1 VASAPVADTGFRG
14 AWAHRQWRALAA
26 SYAISGTG
34 DWLYTTALVVH
45 LYSSTGSAGW
55 VAVAPL
61 ARMVPYIAFGAFGG
75 VLADRVDR
83 RRLMVGLD
91 AGRAV
96 LMAVLAVAVS
106 AEVPPGVVVVLAVLS
121 STMTVPYRPAIVAA
135 TPRVVSEGALAA
147 ANAAEA
153 MIGQLTIFI
162 GPAIAAVLLMAT
174 SPAVAI
180 AVNGSTFLVSALLV
194 AMVRDAGGGRA
205 AEATDGSG
213 DESSASDEPTLL
225 ASLRDGAMVLRRTPG
240 LPALTVVMLAT
251 CLVFGAEGVLH
262 VLVAEERLGG
272 DPAFVGAM
280 TAAIGVGGLVVGPL
294 SSRMAGAAMGSW
306 LIACTILQGA
316 PLAVLAVVD
325 SRAVALAVLAVEG
338 VGVLAFEV
346 LALTGCQ
353 RLAGDA
359 LGRVFG
365 IQDAL
370 MAAAMLLGASLA
382 PLAVTALGLEGAL
395 VVAALPLVALGV
407 FGAGMLRRAGSLA
420 ADHGEALAPAVEV
433 LGALALFEGASV
445 GDLEV
450 AAAAVRPV
458 AVAAGDVVVV
468 EGEPAE
474 VLYVIRAGSFT
485 ASSAA
490 GGVLS
495 EMEAGGWFGEL
506 GLLRGIPRTAT
517 VTAATDGELWA
528 IPGEAFLAAV
538 GGGATLSDPVRRLVS
553 ERLRRTPHAAGT
565 VLTA

>member
-1 VASAPVADTGFRG
+1 MADTGFRG

-34 DWLYTTALVVH
+34 DWLYSTALIVH
-45 LYSSTGSAGW
+45 LYTSTGSAGW
-55 VAVAPL
+55 VAVASL
-61 ARMVPYIAFGAFGG
+61 ARMVPYIVFGAVGG

-83 RRLMVGLD
+83 RRLMVALD

-96 LMAVLAVAVS
+96 LMVILAVAV
-106 AEVPPGVVVVLAVLS
+106 AADVAPAVVVVLAVLS
-121 STMTVPYRPAIVAA
+121 STLTVPYRPAIVAA
-135 TPRVVSEGALAA
+135 TPRVVPECALAA

-162 GPAIAAVLLMAT
+162 GPAVAALLLIAA

-180 AVNGSTFLVSALLV
+180 AVNGSTFLVSAVLV

-205 AEATDGSG
+205 AEPQDGEPEGSG
-213 DESSASDEPTLL
+213 AAGEPSFLT
-225 ASLRDGAMVLRRTPG
+225 SLRDGATVLRRTPG
-240 LPALTVVMLAT
+240 LPALTLVMLAT

-262 VLVAEERLGG
+262 VLVAEDRLGG

-280 TAAIGVGGLVVGPL
+280 TAAIGVGGLLVGPL
-294 SSRMAGAAMGSW
+294 AYRMAGAAMGWW

-325 SRAVALAVLAVEG
+325 SRTVALAVLAVEG

-346 LALTGCQ
+346 LAMTGCQ

-370 MAAAMLLGASLA
+370 MSVAMLVGAA
-382 PLAVTALGLEGAL
+382 VTPLAVSALGLEGAL
-395 VVAALPLVALGV
+395 VVAAVPLVALGV
-407 FGAGMLRRAGSLA
+407 FGAGMLLRTGSLA
-420 ADHGEALAPAVEV
+420 AAQGDALAPTVET
-433 LGALALFEGASV
+433 LGALALFEGASP

-458 AVAAGDVVVV
+458 TVAAGDVVVA
-468 EGEPAE
+468 EGDRADL
-474 VLYVIRAGSFT
+474 LYVIRAGRFT
-485 ASSAA
+485 AASVAD
-490 GGVLS
+490 GELS
-495 EMEAGGWFGEL
+495 EMEEAGWFGEL
-506 GLLRGIPRTAT
+506 GLLRGVPRTAT

-528 IPGEAFLAAV
+528 IPGDAFLAAV
-538 GGGATLSDPVRRLVS
+538 GGGATLSDPVQRLAS
-553 ERLRRTPHAAGT
+553 ERLRRTAHVVEAPIP
-565 VLTA
+565 V